1 MMDRR
6 LLAFFASVAILVG
19 AAGYLLAQSRTSS
32 EGIEAVA
39 VTLLPPQSGSTTT
52 TEAPSIETT
61 IRSTLPPTPLGE
73 VFEYAAD
80 GGCTPGGNQLPD
92 ATYYGSVVVN
102 EDRSLAFN
110 LKCLFVGEDLP
121 DDFAELFATRFP
133 GEVFPATGFD
143 LVDTATT
150 DRRVRFGWDSQLTLD
165 GGLYVGDEAYFG
177 FLNRDEVPFD
187 ATIVIE
193 EGIATTV
200 VEIVPGVSPG

>member
-19 AAGYLLAQSRTSS
+19 AAGYLVAQNRSTSS
-32 EGIEAVA
+32 GVEAVA
-39 VTLLPPQSGSTTT
+39 VTLLPPQSGNTTT
-52 TEAPSIETT
+52 TEASSISTT
-61 IRSTLPPTPLGE
+61 VRSTLPPTPMGE
-73 VFEYAAD
+73 VFEFAAG
-80 GGCTPGGNQLPD
+80 GGCTPGGNLLPD
-92 ATYYGSVVVN
+92 GTYYGSVVVN

-110 LKCLFVGEDLP
+110 LKCLFVAEDLP

-133 GEVFPATGFD
+133 GQVFPATGFD

-150 DRRVRFGWDSQLTLD
+150 DRRVRFGWDSQMTLD

-177 FLNRDEVPFD
+177 FVNRDEVPFD

>member
-39 VTLLPPQSGSTTT
+39 VTLLPPESGNTTT
-52 TEAPSIETT
+52 TEPALNQTT
-61 IRSTLPPTPLGE
+61 IRSTLPPTPMGE
-73 VFEYAAD
+73 VFEFAA
-80 GGCTPGGNQLPD
+80 GNGCTPGGNLLPD
-92 ATYYGSVVVN
+92 GTYYGSVVVN

-110 LKCLFVGEDLP
+110 LKCLFIGEDLP

-143 LVDTATT
+143 LVDTAAT
-150 DRRVRFGWDSQLTLD
+150 DRRVRFAWNSELTLD
-165 GGLYVGDEAYFG
+165 GGIYVGDEAYIG
-177 FLNRDEVPFD
+177 FVNRDEVPFD